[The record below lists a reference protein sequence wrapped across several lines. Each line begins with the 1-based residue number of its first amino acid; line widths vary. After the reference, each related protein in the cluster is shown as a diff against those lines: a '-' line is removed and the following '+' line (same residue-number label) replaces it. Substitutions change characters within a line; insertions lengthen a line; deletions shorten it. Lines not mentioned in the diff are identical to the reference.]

1 MDYLPLLIGFLLGM
15 VAPALLLVSLRKT
28 LKKRTEDLKKK
39 EEENTQ
45 MSIERA
51 ATKNKLENYFNE
63 VEELKNSNEAFK
75 TELKTKTEALISAK
89 SQQVLLEQQNKELK
103 QFQEQLKMEFENIGN
118 RILKTNAESLVD
130 QNQKQLHSVLDP
142 LKQKISDFERKV
154 DETYD
159 KELRDKT
166 SLRKEI
172 ENLTKLNAQLSED
185 ATNLTK
191 ALKGD
196 SKIRGNW
203 GELVLERVLELSGL
217 EKDREYRM
225 EVVVHRTDGTLY
237 RPDAVVY
244 LPDNKHI
251 IIDSKV
257 SLVAYEQMSSA
268 NDSNLREM
276 AEKNHIRAIRNHIKE
291 LSEKKYFDTD
301 ELASPEFTLMFI
313 PIESSFSV
321 ALKSDVELFN
331 YAWSNK
337 IVLVSPTTLLATLRT
352 IASLWKQEK
361 QTRNVMEIARLGA
374 ALYNKFKGFVDDMED
389 IKKGLKK
396 SQEAYDGAMNKL
408 TEGRGNMIRT
418 ADKMRELGVKTKDKL
433 PEELLNLGIENDEQD

>member
-1 MDYLPLLIGFLLGM
+1 MDYLPLLIGFVLGIF
-15 VAPALLLVSLRKT
+15 APMLVLVSMRKRLNLKT
-28 LKKRTEDLKKK
+28 EEFLKKEV
-39 EEENTQ
+39 ENTQ
-45 MSIERA
+45 LSIDL
-51 ATKNKLENYFNE
+51 ATAENKLENHLNE
-63 VEELKNSNEAFK
+63 VEELKNRNEEIRS
-75 TELKTKTEALISAK
+75 ELRTKTEELIRST
-89 SQQVLLEQQNKELK
+89 SQRASLEQQNKELK
-103 QFQEQLKMEFENIGN
+103 EFQEQLKLEFENIGN
-118 RILKTNAESLVD
+118 KILKTNAESLVD

-142 LKQKISDFERKV
+142 LKQRISDFERKV

-166 SLRKEI
+166 SLKKEI

-196 SKIRGNW
+196 SKLRGNW

-257 SLVAYEQMSSA
+257 SLVAYEQLSSA
-268 NDSNLREM
+268 TDSKVREM
-276 AEKNHIRAIRNHIKE
+276 AVRNHIKSIRNHIKE

-361 QTRNVMEIARLGA
+361 QTRNVMEIARLGS
-374 ALYNKFKGFVDDMED
+374 ALYNKFRGFVNDMED

-433 PEELLNLGIENDEQD
+433 PDELVNLGIENDEQD